1 MLKNLF
7 KKTRKREII
16 APMSGEL
23 VSLEKVPDPV
33 FAEKM
38 MGEGVAII
46 PTDGKVVAPING
58 KVIQIPK
65 SNHAIGL
72 EAEDGTELLIHI
84 GLETVGLKGKGFQPL
99 VSVNDQVKIGDPLLD
114 VDLSYIE
121 RHVESTITPVIIT
134 NSNESDKTYNITPN
148 AQVVAGQSSI
158 ITIL

>member
-7 KKTRKREII
+7 KKTTKKEII
-16 APMSGEL
+16 APISGEL
-23 VSLEKVPDPV
+23 VSLDKVPDPV

-46 PTDGKVVAPING
+46 PIDGKVVAPING

-72 EAEDGTELLIHI
+72 EAEDGTEILIHI
-84 GLETVGLKGKGFQPL
+84 GLETVGLKGSGFQPL
-99 VSVNDQVKIGDPLLD
+99 VSVNDQIKIGDPLLD
-114 VDLSYIE
+114 VDLSYIKQ
-121 RHVESTITPVIIT
+121 HVESIITPVIIT
-134 NSNESDKTYNITPN
+134 NSNTNNKTYKTTPN
-148 AQVVAGQSSI
+148 VQVIAGQSPI